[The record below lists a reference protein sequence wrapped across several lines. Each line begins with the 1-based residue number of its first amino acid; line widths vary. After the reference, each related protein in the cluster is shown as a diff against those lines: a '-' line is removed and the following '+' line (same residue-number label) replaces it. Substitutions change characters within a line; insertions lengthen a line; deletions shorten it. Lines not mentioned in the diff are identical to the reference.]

1 MDLDIDFKNP
11 DLSVTKREKER
22 FNTGKSRVEEIE
34 RILREL
40 KRYRKKESGGLS
52 FGVFQYIKKIT
63 KKF

>member
-1 MDLDIDFKNP
+1 
-11 DLSVTKREKER
+11 LSVTKREKER
-22 FNTGKSRVEEIE
+22 FSTGKSRVEEIE